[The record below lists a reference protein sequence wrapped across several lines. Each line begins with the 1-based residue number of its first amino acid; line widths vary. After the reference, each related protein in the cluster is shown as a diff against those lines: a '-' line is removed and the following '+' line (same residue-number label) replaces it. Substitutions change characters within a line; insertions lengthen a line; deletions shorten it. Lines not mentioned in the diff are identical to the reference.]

1 MKTQTNLLELKAR
14 MKKKRPRFVRQDAH
28 KKRLR
33 KRWVKPRGL
42 HSKVRLKHRGH
53 ARKVSD
59 GYRSP
64 KEVRGL
70 SKEGLKIIRIHNEED
85 LNKIVKEKEGII
97 LSSHIGLK
105 NKISLLKKAKEKG
118 ITILNINAEEYL
130 KKKEE
135 EIKKKSEKKKA
146 EKEKRKKKEE
156 EKKAEKEEKLEEKLS
171 DDEKKDKEKKEK
183 DKLLTKR
190 ET

>member
-1 MKTQTNLLELKAR
+1 MKELLELKER

-42 HSKVRLKHRGH
+42 HSKVRLKKAGH

-59 GYRSP
+59 GYGSP
-64 KEVRGL
+64 KELRGL
-70 SKEGLKIIRIHNEED
+70 NKDGLKIIRIHNEQELD
-85 LNKIVKEKEGII
+85 NIVKEKEGII
-97 LSSHIGLK
+97 LSSNIGIK
-105 NKISLLKKAKEKG
+105 NKINLLKKAKEKG
-118 ITILNINAEEYL
+118 ITILNINADEYL

-135 EIKKKSEKKKA
+135 EIKKRLEKKKA
-146 EKEKRKKKEE
+146 EKEKRKKKKEEE
-156 EKKAEKEEKLEEKLS
+156 EKVKKEEKLEEKLS
-171 DDEKKDKEKKEK
+171 DEEKKEKEKKEK

>member
-1 MKTQTNLLELKAR
+1 MKELLELKKR
-14 MKKKRPRFVRQDAH
+14 MKGKKPSFVRQDFH

-59 GYRSP
+59 GYRTP

-70 SKEGLKIIRIHNEED
+70 SKEGLKIVNVCNMNELSKVD
-85 LNKIVKEKEGII
+85 KEKEGVVI
-97 LSSHIGLK
+97 SGTVGLK
-105 NKISLLKKAKEKG
+105 NKILLLKKANEEG
-118 ITILNINAEEYL
+118 IKVLNLNVDDYL
-130 KKKEE
+130 KKKDDEM
-135 EIKKKSEKKKA
+135 KKRLEKKKT
-146 EKEKRKKKEE
+146 KEEAKKKKKEE
-156 EKKAEKEEKLEEKLS
+156 KKEKKKGEKLEEKLS
-171 DDEKKDKEKKEK
+171 DDEKKEAEKKEK

-190 ET
+190 GV